1 MAIGGLR
8 DSEHVWLLSS
18 QLGPVV
24 PGHGDDDGHDDDDG
38 HGDDDGR
45 HDDGG
50 FTWPHCPGRSTATPC
65 RG

>member
-24 PGHGDDDGHDDDDG
+24 PGHVDDDGHDDDDG
-38 HGDDDGR
+38 HGDDDG
-45 HDDGG
+45 
-50 FTWPHCPGRSTATPC
+50 FTWPHCPGCSTATPC

>member
-24 PGHGDDDGHDDDDG
+24 PGHVDDDGHDDDDG
-38 HGDDDGR
+38 TWHIARGKEEGGLA
-45 HDDGG
+45 DGG
-50 FTWPHCPGRSTATPC
+50 V
-65 RG
+65 

>member
-24 PGHGDDDGHDDDDG
+24 PGYVDDDGHDDDDGHVDDDGHDDDDG
-38 HGDDDGR
+38 HGDDDG
-45 HDDGG
+45 HDDDDGQP
-50 FTWPHCPGRSTATPC
+50 W
-65 RG
+65 

>member
-24 PGHGDDDGHDDDDG
+24 PGHVDDDGHDDDDG
-38 HGDDDGR
+38 HGDD
-45 HDDGG
+45 G

>member
-24 PGHGDDDGHDDDDG
+24 PGHVDDDGHDDDD
-38 HGDDDGR
+38 DDGS
-45 HDDGG
+45 
-50 FTWPHCPGRSTATPC
+50 TWPHCPGRSTATPC

>member
-24 PGHGDDDGHDDDDG
+24 PGHVDDDGHDDDDG
-38 HGDDDGR
+38 HGDDGHVD
-45 HDDGG
+45 DDG
-50 FTWPHCPGRSTATPC
+50 FTLPHCPGCSTATPC

>member
-24 PGHGDDDGHDDDDG
+24 PGHVDDDGHDDDDV
-38 HGDDDGR
+38 HGDDDGS
-45 HDDGG
+45 
-50 FTWPHCPGRSTATPC
+50 TWPHCPGRSTATPC